1 MGKIL
6 FGREDYEKFEE
17 KDKLR
22 FVIAS
27 FKRCKKYYSCDTKCP
42 LELVEKDENFEKV
55 ISFVKKY
62 NLSSDDLANLIDIY
76 LRKKIRKYLGKHRGN
91 LFIDLKEI
99 IELYQL
105 K

>member
-1 MGKIL
+1 MVKIL
-6 FGREDYEKFEE
+6 FEREDYEKFEE

-27 FKRCKKYYSCDTKCP
+27 FKRCKKYYSCDIRCP
-42 LELVEKDENFEKV
+42 VKLIEEDEKFEKV
-55 ISFVKKY
+55 LSFVEKY
-62 NLSSDDLANLIDIY
+62 NLSSDDLAILIDIY
-76 LRKKIRKYLGKHRGN
+76 LRREIRRYLRKHRGN